1 MTTANKVTAL
11 RILLIPPFIYLM
23 LEFRDSGEPWA
34 RLSGMVAFGTAAL
47 LDGVDG
53 FIARRF
59 NQRSELGAIL
69 DPLADKLLLVSA
81 VIVLSLSNDHLH
93 TLPRWFALA
102 ILSRDVLAVI
112 GLAVVHFTVGRVR
125 LRPRWTGKTATVLQM
140 ATVIWTLLHLPVTGQ
155 TWFAGVAAFLTL
167 ISGLQYGWDGLKRL
181 GESPE
186 SAPTPGAQDRG
197 PR

>member
-11 RILLIPPFIYLM
+11 RILLIPPFIYFM
-23 LEFRDSGEPWA
+23 LEYRDTGEAWA
-34 RLSGMVAFGTAAL
+34 RVTGMVVFGTVAL

-81 VIVLSLSNDHLH
+81 VIVLSLTNAHLH
-93 TLPRWFALA
+93 TLPGWFALA

-125 LRPRWTGKTATVLQM
+125 LRPRW
-140 ATVIWTLLHLPVTGQ
+140 P
-155 TWFAGVAAFLTL
+155 AGC
-167 ISGLQYGWDGLKRL
+167 SR
-181 GESPE
+181 
-186 SAPTPGAQDRG
+186 R
-197 PR
+197 

>member
-11 RILLIPPFIYLM
+11 RILLIPPFIYFM
-23 LEFRDSGEPWA
+23 LEFRDSGDAWA
-34 RLSGMVAFGTAAL
+34 RVAGMAVFATAAL

-59 NQRSELGAIL
+59 NQRSELGAVL

-81 VIVLSLSNDHLH
+81 VIVLSLTNAHLH

-112 GLAVVHFTVGRVR
+112 GLAVVHFTVGRVQ

-140 ATVIWTLLHLPVTGQ
+140 ATVIWTLLRWPVPGQ
-155 TWFAGVAAFLTL
+155 TWLAGAGAVLTL
-167 ISGLQYGWDGLKRL
+167 VSGLQYGWDALLRL
-181 GESPE
+181 GESPR
-186 SAPTPGAQDRG
+186 SAPSPPD
-197 PR
+197 